1 MMVIKTKNSRKKI
14 IVMINIIILSLLLS
28 YQIELGKNTENS
40 LNLRQSNQSQA
51 IDEKRNL
58 QLASSTNTN
67 YEIIQEIFSQKTSD
81 YTSLGY
87 FPQVYTPSLQ
97 ACYYALFILDSLGK
111 LDQINQTKI
120 TNYIMSH
127 YNDTSHIFIDTY
139 SYRYL
144 ESDYLEM
151 IYPLSSMLQIHCYAV
166 LSLELLRN
174 LDLINPQDSIDF
186 IWSCLNP
193 ELDFNGF
200 IGCPYT
206 TNLPDHFKL
215 STMDNT
221 YWAIE
226 TLDIL
231 IDNWEGYSAEK
242 SRIVQYINSLQCIHP
257 GSSAYGGF
265 FNDNYT
271 FYLSSLK
278 LPEPNLLSCYF
289 CIKSLNTL
297 NFLHT
302 VRIEEFHHF
311 IDNLYNKTNN
321 YFRIFSWE
329 DDFEIVASALG
340 LELSDITGYTN
351 ISRNDVIQFLL
362 DNRNELWN
370 WDRSTIYQYHELADT
385 FRILKCL
392 KESGE
397 INQLS
402 EEEKNEIAESLN
414 FYKQFKGY
422 SLISKDYSSIELINS
437 MVNAFQ
443 IYDKIPELDI
453 LAIYKQ
459 IEDCLIYDS
468 LHESYSFLNCFAR
481 FKSNPIEYIN
491 LGRHNGEF
499 MTSHKVTFFALDA
512 LNKIYKLDDFALK
525 YDLSNILNDILD
537 SQFLFPEYEGY
548 GAFLPGLSA
557 TLTDADIQSKKVYLK
572 YSFYAVKAMELISDF
587 LNLGGLNN
595 LSMNK
600 GALFAYITE
609 NIIETDTLLYF
620 NSQNSSD
627 TELILKNTFYAIYI
641 LKAFN
646 LFSLN
651 SQKIKNFVIENL
663 DYQNIKNVYYGY
675 KISEIL
681 DLSIEFDYTLTQYLV
696 KALYSEDL
704 REFYLS
710 TEFEI
715 IDQEI
720 FHWICE
726 LAKNDQLK
734 IDCSYT
740 DFILLGSINTI
751 TTSFNNI
758 ILDDFGPGISVKF
771 ESEQLG
777 LLTLEKQLDAYQI
790 NFLVPESPD
799 FFPKIEGLLKIYDY
813 AQLIGQKQIYIESY
827 FNLILNH
834 EILKTSDNINFEI
847 NISRSFFSGT
857 HPIPNSNLVALV
869 YEEDGYIEALRFR
882 KEDFINLS
890 RFTLIYQYPT
900 ERNYFFNITLYDDYY
915 TSGYSVFSFLQRNE
929 VQDMIPFGSWAL
941 ALIGLGFTVTTVGV
955 TKLIGKKVKNRKN
968 DKIHT
973 KKKTKGYESIEDL
986 PPNQVIDKI
995 KQSAFEDYN

>member
-1 MMVIKTKNSRKKI
+1 MVIETKNSRKKI
-14 IVMINIIILSLLLS
+14 IVPINIIILSLLLS
-28 YQIELGKNTENS
+28 YQIQFGQNTENI
-40 LNLRQSNQSQA
+40 LNLRQSNQNQA

-58 QLASSTNTN
+58 QLVSSTRTN
-67 YEIIQEIFSQKTSD
+67 YEIIQELFSQKTLD

-97 ACYYALFILDSLGK
+97 ACYYALYILDSLGK

-120 TNYIMSH
+120 TNYIMSY
-127 YNDTSHIFIDTY
+127 YNDNSHIFMDVY

-151 IYPLSSMLQIHCYAV
+151 VYPLSSMLQIHCYAL
-166 LSLELLRN
+166 LSLELLGS
-174 LDLINPQDSIDF
+174 LDVINPQDSIDF

-193 ELDFNGF
+193 EGDFNGF

-206 TNLPDHFKL
+206 INLPNHFKL

-231 IDNWEGYSAEK
+231 IDNWEGYSSEK

-271 FYLSSLK
+271 FYISTLK

-289 CIKSLNTL
+289 CIKSLDTL

-302 VRIEEFHHF
+302 VRIEEFHSF
-311 IDNLYNKTNN
+311 LDNLYNKTGN
-321 YFRIFSWE
+321 YFRIFNGL
-329 DDFEIVASALG
+329 DDLNIVASALG

-362 DNRNELWN
+362 DNRNELGN
-370 WDRSTIYQYHELADT
+370 WDRSTTYQYHELVDT
-385 FRILKCL
+385 FRIIKCL

-397 INQLS
+397 IDQFS
-402 EEEKNEIAESLN
+402 EQEKNEIAESLN
-414 FYKQFKGY
+414 LYTQFKGY
-422 SLISKDYSSIELINS
+422 SLISKDYTSLELLNSII
-437 MVNAFQ
+437 NAFQ

-459 IEDCLIYDS
+459 IEDCLVYDF
-468 LHESYSFLNCFAR
+468 LHESYSFLNCFAS

-491 LGRHNGEF
+491 LGHHDGKF
-499 MTSHKVTFFALDA
+499 MTSHEVTFLALDA

-525 YDLSNILNDILD
+525 YDLSSILNDILD

-557 TLTDADIQSKKVYLK
+557 TLTDADIQNKKVYLK
-572 YSFYAVKAMELISDF
+572 YSFFAIKTMELISDF
-587 LNLGGLNN
+587 LKLGGLNN
-595 LSMNK
+595 LSINK
-600 GALFAYITE
+600 GALFTYILG
-609 NIIETDTLLYF
+609 NFIETDTLLYF
-620 NSQNSSD
+620 NSKNSSD
-627 TELILKNTFYAIYI
+627 TELLLQNTFYAIYI
-641 LKAFN
+641 LNSLN
-646 LFSLN
+646 LLSLN

-663 DYQNIKNVYYGY
+663 DYHNIKNIYYSY
-675 KISEIL
+675 KISEIFDL
-681 DLSIEFDYTLTQYLV
+681 DIEFDHILTQSLV

-704 REFYLS
+704 REFFLS
-710 TEFEI
+710 TEFEM

-734 IDCSYT
+734 IDCTYI

-758 ILDDFGPGISVKF
+758 ILDDFGPGIAVQF

-777 LLTLEKQLDAYQI
+777 LLNLEKQLDVYQI

-799 FFPKIEGLLKIYDY
+799 FFPKIEGLLNIYDY
-813 AQLIGQKQIYIESY
+813 AQLIGQKQIKIETILD
-827 FNLILNH
+827 LIVNH
-834 EILKTSDNINFEI
+834 KIIKNKNTIHFEI
-847 NISRSFFSGT
+847 NISRSLSSGSQ
-857 HPIPNSNLVALV
+857 PVYNSNLCALV
-869 YEEDGYIEALRFR
+869 FIEDIYIQTLSFNR
-882 KEDFINLS
+882 EDFIDYS
-890 RFTLIYQYPT
+890 RFTLSYEFQEGKDI
-900 ERNYFFNITLYDDYY
+900 FFNITLYDDFF
-915 TSGYSVFSFLQRNE
+915 TEGCSIITFLQTSKQSDTLN
-929 VQDMIPFGSWAL
+929 FGGWGL
-941 ALIGLGFTVTTVGV
+941 ALIGLASTATTVV
-955 TKLIGKKVKNRKN
+955 ITKVIGKKIKNRRN
-968 DKIHT
+968 NAIN
-973 KKKTKGYESIEDL
+973 KKGKSKPYQEITNL
-986 PPNQVIDKI
+986 PANEVLDKI
-995 KQSAFEDYN
+995 KESAFEDYN

>member
-1 MMVIKTKNSRKKI
+1 MVIKTKNSRKKI
-14 IVMINIIILSLLLS
+14 VVMISIILINLLLF
-28 YQIELGKNTENS
+28 YQIEHGQNTENN
-40 LNLRQSNQSQA
+40 LILRQNNQNQA
-51 IDEKRNL
+51 MDEKTNV
-58 QLASSTNTN
+58 QLASSTKTN
-67 YEIIQEIFSQKTSD
+67 YEMIQEIFSQKTTD
-81 YTSLGY
+81 YASLGY
-87 FPQVYTPSLQ
+87 FPQAYTPSLQ
-97 ACYYALFILDSLGK
+97 ACYYALFFLDALGK

-120 TNYIMSH
+120 INYIMPH
-127 YNDTSHIFIDTY
+127 YNDTSHIFMDAY

-166 LSLELLRN
+166 LSLELLGK
-174 LDLINPQDSIDF
+174 LDLINPQDLIDF

-193 ELDFNGF
+193 EGDFNGF

-206 TNLPDHFKL
+206 INLPDHFKL

-221 YWAIE
+221 YWAIT
-226 TLDIL
+226 TLNIL
-231 IDNWEGYSAEK
+231 IDNWEGYGSEK

-271 FYLSSLK
+271 FYISSLK

-289 CIKSLNTL
+289 CIKSLVTL

-302 VRIEEFHHF
+302 VRIEEFHYF
-311 IDNLYNKTNN
+311 LDNLYNKTGN
-321 YFRIFSWE
+321 YFRIFNWL
-329 DDFEIVASALG
+329 DDLNIVASALG

-362 DNRNELWN
+362 DNRNELGN
-370 WDRSTIYQYHELADT
+370 WDRSTIYQYHELIDT
-385 FRILKCL
+385 FRIIKCL

-402 EEEKNEIAESLN
+402 EQEKNEIAESLN
-414 FYKQFKGY
+414 VYKQFKGY

-437 MVNAFQ
+437 IVNAFQ

-453 LAIYKQ
+453 SAIYKQ

-557 TLTDADIQSKKVYLK
+557 TLTGADIQNKKVYLK

-595 LSMNK
+595 LSINK
-600 GALFAYITE
+600 GALFTYITD
-609 NIIETDTLLYF
+609 NFIETDTLLYF
-620 NSQNSSD
+620 NSKNSSD
-627 TELILKNTFYAIYI
+627 TELLLQNTFYAIYI
-641 LKAFN
+641 LNSLN
-646 LFSLN
+646 LLSLN

-777 LLTLEKQLDAYQI
+777 ILTLEKQIDIYQI
-790 NFLVPESPD
+790 YFLVPESPD
-799 FFPKIEGLLKIYDY
+799 FFPKIEGLLNIYDY
-813 AQLIGQKQIYIESY
+813 AQIIGQKHIKIET
-827 FNLILNH
+827 NLDLIVNH
-834 EILKTSDNINFEI
+834 EIIKNENKINFEI
-847 NISRSFFSGT
+847 NISRRFTSGSK
-857 HPIPNSNLVALV
+857 PVYNSNLCALV
-869 YEEDGYIEALRFR
+869 FMEEIYIQTLSFNR
-882 KEDFINLS
+882 EDFIDYS
-890 RFTLIYQYPT
+890 RFTLDYESQ
-900 ERNYFFNITLYDDYY
+900 EGKDYFFNITLYDDFF
-915 TSGYSVFSFLQRNE
+915 TDGCSIISFLQTSK
-929 VQDMIPFGSWAL
+929 QSDTLHLCGWGL
-941 ALIGLGFTVTTVGV
+941 ALIGLASTAITVVI
-955 TKLIGKKVKNRKN
+955 TKVIGKKIK
-968 DKIHT
+968 DKRNNAID
-973 KKKTKGYESIEDL
+973 KKGKGKRYQEITNL
-986 PPNQVIDKI
+986 PANEVLDKI